1 MGHHSRTEPVCNASR
16 RTRDENNR
24 RKASQVLLITSAGL
38 LAGGAFEFVVAEVA
52 GSAAL
57 FSDALHNL
65 GDVLTTL
72 GLYVG
77 FRVSGRA
84 PNARYPYGYGRAE
97 DLAGIGVVLA
107 IWVSAVLA
115 GLESLDKLRAH
126 GQTHHLFLGLAAA
139 LTGVVGNQVVAK
151 YKLRVGREIDS
162 EALVA
167 DARHSGVD
175 ALASAGAVIGL
186 IGVSVGL
193 PIADPIAGF
202 AISAIIV
209 WIGVLATRD
218 AVTRLFDAQDE
229 ALTGAVRDS
238 VQQICGIR
246 RARDVRIRRIGRQL
260 AVRLVVELPG
270 ELTLFEAHV
279 VTQAVEAT
287 VYEVLPQASDIVVRT
302 EVYRE

>member
-1 MGHHSRTEPVCNASR
+1 
-16 RTRDENNR
+16 
-24 RKASQVLLITSAGL
+24 
-38 LAGGAFEFVVAEVA
+38 
-52 GSAAL
+52 
-57 FSDALHNL
+57 
-65 GDVLTTL
+65 
-72 GLYVG
+72 
-77 FRVSGRA
+77 
-84 PNARYPYGYGRAE
+84 
-97 DLAGIGVVLA
+97 
-107 IWVSAVLA
+107 
-115 GLESLDKLRAH
+115 
-126 GQTHHLFLGLAAA
+126 
-139 LTGVVGNQVVAK
+139 
-151 YKLRVGREIDS
+151 
-162 EALVA
+162 
-167 DARHSGVD
+167 
-175 ALASAGAVIGL
+175 
-186 IGVSVGL
+186 L

-229 ALTGAVRDS
+229 ALTRVVRDS

-246 RARDVRIRRIGRQL
+246 RARDVRIRWIGRQL